1 MNLRR
6 LCSIFVV
13 PAMLATGCGALEDS
27 KAVGDETREAHADL
41 ATSAVFSG
49 TVRNSAGAVQAGVT
63 VVINGISRTT
73 DTTGRYFM
81 SVVASANGYVLTLR
95 KNGLASGT
103 EFYSAGKTNLN
114 HTLETGF
121 VQTVSPTVD
130 STVTTPSGVKVNL
143 KANTLVNASGVPA
156 TGPVSITVAS
166 YDPMRMPGD
175 FTAVNASGQQVAL
188 ESVGAVFVGA
198 TDASG
203 AALNLA
209 TGATATGF
217 IPVPTQ
223 VGSMPACVSDG
234 TCRLAMWKFNETT
247 GKWEEKSAS
256 MQVGPTGTTFTM
268 QGTSSISGAVPI
280 SVGGLGMWNADIE
293 KREPA
298 CTIIEL
304 VGFPETCFGTTGTVQ
319 FSLKLPNAAGT
330 LLPRTDTMSQASPFI
345 VLYNIR
351 ANALQEVGITFPAGA
366 PTSCAK
372 NLDISSTPAAA
383 AGYPLY
389 TTTGGVTRFNS
400 GAPWGGTGY
409 PKDPGGNMVDFEDV
423 ALGTHPC
430 KSQVQFKTEL

>member
-13 PAMLATGCGALEDS
+13 PALLATGCGALEDS
-27 KAVGDETREAHADL
+27 KAVGDETREANADL

-95 KNGLASGT
+95 KNGLASAT
-103 EFYSAGKTNLN
+103 EFYSASKTSLN

-175 FTAVNASGQQVAL
+175 FTAVNSSGQQVAL

-223 VGSMPACVSDG
+223 VGNMPACVSDG

-247 GKWEEKSAS
+247 GKWEEKSAN
-256 MQVGPTGTTFTM
+256 MQFGPTGTTFTM

-280 SVGGLGMWNADIE
+280 STGGLGMWNADIE

-330 LLPRTDTMSQASPFI
+330 LMPRTDTMSQASPFI

-366 PTSCAK
+366 PTNCAK
-372 NLDISSTPAAA
+372 NLDISSTPAAS

-389 TTTGGVTRFNS
+389 TTAGGVTRFNS

-409 PKDPGGNMVDFEDV
+409 PKDPIGNMIDFDDV
-423 ALGTHPC
+423 AQGTHPC
-430 KSQVQFKTEL
+430 KSRVQFTTEL

>member
-13 PAMLATGCGALEDS
+13 PALLATGCGALEDS
-27 KAVGDETREAHADL
+27 KAVGDETREASADL

-49 TVRNSAGAVQAGVT
+49 TVRNSAGTVQAGVT

-73 DTTGRYFM
+73 DSTGRYFM
-81 SVVASANGYVLTLR
+81 SVVASATGYNLTLR
-95 KNGLASGT
+95 KTGLASTT

-175 FTAVNASGQQVAL
+175 FTAVNSSGEQVAL

-203 AALNLA
+203 QALNLA

-256 MQVGPTGTTFTM
+256 MQFGPTGTTFTM

-280 SVGGLGMWNADIE
+280 SAGGLGMWNADIE
-293 KREPA
+293 KRTPA

-304 VGFPETCFGTTGTVQ
+304 VGFPETCFGTAGTVQ
-319 FSLKLPNAAGT
+319 FNLKLPNAAGT
-330 LLPRTDTMSQASPFI
+330 LMPRTDTMTQASPFI

-351 ANALQEVGITFPAGA
+351 PNVLQDVGITFPAGV

-383 AGYPLY
+383 AGYPQY

-400 GAPWGGTGY
+400 GAAWGGTGY

-430 KSQVQFKTEL
+430 KSHVQFKTEL